1 MKHKCIISRLNEPH
15 IARVYVL
22 DLDQNLINNI
32 RVLCTKSPETV
43 KYFVPKELFLE
54 LRNGYPVPM
63 KAECFDRKG
72 RRLMPVDPLMALS
85 GQLRDMP
92 GAIPDPEELEIRLF
106 VEGYTLPD
114 PGEEA
119 GFLKRTP
126 RRDPWLAANK
136 PTGSG
141 SPSSAKAHRPSYSD
155 GSSYGTAHGASGG
168 RTSYGDAYGAS
179 ASEPAY
185 RHEPVRRATVIT
197 AIAAVVLILAAA
209 GFWRM
214 KDASVRRF
222 GEALHESKY
231 REAVMIY
238 NGKILGHPAREA
250 KADPQVETAVD
261 AIKADY
267 LSEILGYE
275 EARDDLSVLTGI
287 GKSGLS
293 ELAKSALGEI
303 EVYGRAAELYMEGLE
318 SIRSGDYVN
327 AIRVF
332 SALQGGGKPFGTVQ
346 EASASFDTAQEAE
359 PSFETAQE
367 TEPLPDPAEEIAT
380 ALEGPYKDS
389 EDQLALCVDR
399 LVKSCVGIRTEEEYP
414 DAAAKIEAA
423 LRYLPGDLQLTEARD
438 ECRSRYEQLVIQN
451 AVSEAERKIAEG
463 DYAGAFEVMAAAG
476 EKVPES
482 GRLEEKIEEY
492 RQAFVAYITRE
503 ACGRVDE
510 GDIDSAA
517 ELIEESLRLL
527 ECEEFTELLAQ
538 VQDADDRTEPETR
551 EFYAERSPET
561 KYSGTVRKKGQK
573 DLYEV
578 KAEAGGPHR
587 ILLSKV
593 TAGLAVR
600 MTVYAEDGSEI
611 YNSGVVGS
619 ESKNSGSSGTE
630 SGGKSGDSSNSAGTV
645 SGRKG
650 GDSGGKSGSSDS
662 GAADGGSGS
671 KSGSSDP
678 GAADGGSG
686 NKSGEVSESGNK
698 SSGTSESGSG
708 AGGGSSAQETGAT
721 AGDST
726 TCRLEEGRTYTVE
739 IEAVGGKGSYIL
751 TVRHQKPAYDIT
763 DYDVVS
769 DRMEFIDQQITYRF
783 TAGLNGVYR
792 FDLAD
797 AEEISGLKLEICDA
811 LGAKT
816 AGAGLE
822 DGEGLSARLEAG
834 EAYEIRAAKPER
846 TGEFTLR
853 LGKPSTSEDLTGK
866 NITAGHITYKDQR
879 NVYKYS
885 AGSDGRCL
893 FTIGN
898 LPDDSRVGLD
908 IYDSLGFKIRGE
920 ESIGNGGSVSAELEA
935 GQDYEIL
942 VTQRSGKGGY
952 TLTVR
957 EDE

>member
-43 KYFVPKELFLE
+43 KYFVPEELFLE

-114 PGEEA
+114 PGEGA

-141 SPSSAKAHRPSYSD
+141 SPSSAKAHRPSYSG
-155 GSSYGTAHGASGG
+155 GSSYGTAHGASGS
-168 RTSYGDAYGAS
+168 RTSYGDAYGTS

-185 RHEPVRRATVIT
+185 RHEPVRRATVIA
-197 AIAAVVLILAAA
+197 AITAVVLILAAA

-214 KDASVRRF
+214 RDASVRRF

-250 KADPQVETAVD
+250 KADPQIEAGID

-332 SALQGGGKPFGTVQ
+332 SALQGGGKPSGTVQ
-346 EASASFDTAQEAE
+346 EASASFDTADEAE
-359 PSFETAQE
+359 LSFDTAQE
-367 TEPLPDPAEEIAT
+367 TEPLPDPAEEIAP

-399 LVKSCVGIRTEEEYP
+399 LVKACVGIRTEEDYP

-423 LRYLPGDLQLTEARD
+423 LRYQPGDLQLTEARD

-451 AVSEAERKIAEG
+451 AVSEAERMIAEG

-517 ELIEESLRLL
+517 GLIEESLRLL

-538 VQDADDRTEPETR
+538 VQDADDRTEPEPR

-619 ESKNSGSSGTE
+619 ESKSSSSSGSE
-630 SGGKSGDSSNSAGTV
+630 SGGKSSDSSGKSKSDRSGGTDPGSAGGQDSDSSNAAGTV
-645 SGRKG
+645 SGSKG
-650 GDSGGKSGSSDS
+650 SDS
-662 GAADGGSGS
+662 NG

-678 GAADGGSG
+678 GAADGG
-686 NKSGEVSESGNK
+686 SGNK

-708 AGGGSSAQETGAT
+708 AGGGSSTQETGAT

-769 DRMEFIDQQITYRF
+769 DRMEFIDQQISYQF

-811 LGAKT
+811 LGAKA
-816 AGAGLE
+816 AGAGLK
-822 DGEGLSARLEAG
+822 DGEGLSVRLEAG
-834 EAYEIRAAKPER
+834 ETYEIRTAKPER
-846 TGEFTLR
+846 TGGFTLR
-853 LGKPSTSEDLTGK
+853 LGKPSLPEDLTGK
-866 NITAGHITYKDQR
+866 NITAGHVTYKDQR
-879 NVYKYS
+879 NVYKYTS
-885 AGSDGRCL
+885 GPDGRFL

-920 ESIGNGGSVSAELEA
+920 ESIGNGGYVSAELEA

>member
-43 KYFVPKELFLE
+43 RYFVPEELFLE

-136 PTGSG
+136 PAGSG
-141 SPSSAKAHRPSYSD
+141 SSSSAKAHRPSYSD
-155 GSSYGTAHGASGG
+155 GSSYSTAHGASGG

-332 SALQGGGKPFGTVQ
+332 SALQGGGKPSGTVQ
-346 EASASFDTAQEAE
+346 EASASFDTADEAE
-359 PSFETAQE
+359 LSFDTAQE

-389 EDQLALCVDR
+389 ED
-399 LVKSCVGIRTEEEYP
+399 P
-414 DAAAKIEAA
+414 
-423 LRYLPGDLQLTEARD
+423 
-438 ECRSRYEQLVIQN
+438 
-451 AVSEAERKIAEG
+451 
-463 DYAGAFEVMAAAG
+463 
-476 EKVPES
+476 
-482 GRLEEKIEEY
+482 
-492 RQAFVAYITRE
+492 
-503 ACGRVDE
+503 
-510 GDIDSAA
+510 
-517 ELIEESLRLL
+517 
-527 ECEEFTELLAQ
+527 
-538 VQDADDRTEPETR
+538 
-551 EFYAERSPET
+551 
-561 KYSGTVRKKGQK
+561 
-573 DLYEV
+573 
-578 KAEAGGPHR
+578 
-587 ILLSKV
+587 
-593 TAGLAVR
+593 
-600 MTVYAEDGSEI
+600 
-611 YNSGVVGS
+611 
-619 ESKNSGSSGTE
+619 
-630 SGGKSGDSSNSAGTV
+630 
-645 SGRKG
+645 
-650 GDSGGKSGSSDS
+650 
-662 GAADGGSGS
+662 
-671 KSGSSDP
+671 
-678 GAADGGSG
+678 
-686 NKSGEVSESGNK
+686 
-698 SSGTSESGSG
+698 
-708 AGGGSSAQETGAT
+708 AT
-721 AGDST
+721 CS
-726 TCRLEEGRTYTVE
+726 
-739 IEAVGGKGSYIL
+739 
-751 TVRHQKPAYDIT
+751 
-763 DYDVVS
+763 
-769 DRMEFIDQQITYRF
+769 
-783 TAGLNGVYR
+783 
-792 FDLAD
+792 
-797 AEEISGLKLEICDA
+797 
-811 LGAKT
+811 
-816 AGAGLE
+816 
-822 DGEGLSARLEAG
+822 
-834 EAYEIRAAKPER
+834 
-846 TGEFTLR
+846 
-853 LGKPSTSEDLTGK
+853 
-866 NITAGHITYKDQR
+866 
-879 NVYKYS
+879 
-885 AGSDGRCL
+885 
-893 FTIGN
+893 
-898 LPDDSRVGLD
+898 
-908 IYDSLGFKIRGE
+908 
-920 ESIGNGGSVSAELEA
+920 
-935 GQDYEIL
+935 
-942 VTQRSGKGGY
+942 
-952 TLTVR
+952 
-957 EDE
+957 

>member
-43 KYFVPKELFLE
+43 KYFVPEELFLE

-114 PGEEA
+114 PGEGA

-136 PTGSG
+136 PAGSG
-141 SPSSAKAHRPSYSD
+141 SSSSAKAHRPSYSG
-155 GSSYGTAHGASGG
+155 GSSYSTAHGASGS
-168 RTSYGDAYGAS
+168 RTSYGDAYGTS

-197 AIAAVVLILAAA
+197 VIAAVVLILAAA

-214 KDASVRRF
+214 RDASVRRF

-250 KADPQVETAVD
+250 KADPQVEAGID

-332 SALQGGGKPFGTVQ
+332 SALQGGGKPSGTVQ
-346 EASASFDTAQEAE
+346 EASASFDTADEAE
-359 PSFETAQE
+359 LSFDTAQE
-367 TEPLPDPAEEIAT
+367 TEPLPDPAEEIAP

-399 LVKSCVGIRTEEEYP
+399 LVKACVGIRTEEEYP
-414 DAAAKIEAA
+414 DAAAKLEAA

-451 AVSEAERKIAEG
+451 AVSEAERMIAEG

-517 ELIEESLRLL
+517 GLIEESLRLL

-538 VQDADDRTEPETR
+538 VQDADDRTEPEPR

-619 ESKNSGSSGTE
+619 ESKSSSSSGSE
-630 SGGKSGDSSNSAGTV
+630 SGGKSSDSSGKSKSDRSGGTDPGSAGGQDGDSSNAAGTV
-645 SGRKG
+645 SGSKG
-650 GDSGGKSGSSDS
+650 GDSNG
-662 GAADGGSGS
+662 

-678 GAADGGSG
+678 GAADGG
-686 NKSGEVSESGNK
+686 SGNK

-708 AGGGSSAQETGAT
+708 AGGGSSTQETGAT

-769 DRMEFIDQQITYRF
+769 DRMEFIDQQISYQF

-811 LGAKT
+811 LGAKA
-816 AGAGLE
+816 AGAGLK
-822 DGEGLSARLEAG
+822 DGEGLSVRLEAG
-834 EAYEIRAAKPER
+834 ETYEIRTAKPER
-846 TGEFTLR
+846 TGGFTLR
-853 LGKPSTSEDLTGK
+853 LGKPSLPEDLTGK
-866 NITAGHITYKDQR
+866 NITAGHVTYKDQR
-879 NVYKYS
+879 NVYKYTS
-885 AGSDGRCL
+885 GPDGRFL

>member
-43 KYFVPKELFLE
+43 RYFVPEELFLE

-92 GAIPDPEELEIRLF
+92 GAIPDPEQLEIRLF

-168 RTSYGDAYGAS
+168 RTSYGDAYGTS

-197 AIAAVVLILAAA
+197 VIAAVVLILAAA

-214 KDASVRRF
+214 RDASVRRF

-250 KADPQVETAVD
+250 KADPQVEAGID

-287 GKSGLS
+287 GKNGLS

-359 PSFETAQE
+359 PSFDTAQ
-367 TEPLPDPAEEIAT
+367 
-380 ALEGPYKDS
+380 EGPYKDS

-414 DAAAKIEAA
+414 DAAAKLEAA

-463 DYAGAFEVMAAAG
+463 DYAGAFEVMDAAR

-503 ACGRVDE
+503 ACSRVDE

-517 ELIEESLRLL
+517 ELIEESLQLL

-573 DLYEV
+573 DLYEI

-593 TAGLAVR
+593 TSGLAVR
-600 MTVYAEDGSEI
+600 MTVYAQDGSEI

-645 SGRKG
+645 SGSKG

-662 GAADGGSGS
+662 GAADGGRGD

-686 NKSGEVSESGNK
+686 NKSGETSESGNK

-708 AGGGSSAQETGAT
+708 AGGGSSTQETGAT

-769 DRMEFIDQQITYRF
+769 DRMEFTDQQIAYRF

-834 EAYEIRAAKPER
+834 ETYEIRAAKPER

-853 LGKPSTSEDLTGK
+853 LGKPSLPEDLTGR
-866 NITAGHITYKDQR
+866 NITAGHVTYKDQR
-879 NVYKYS
+879 IVYKYTS
-885 AGSDGRCL
+885 GPDGRFL

>member
-22 DLDQNLINNI
+22 DLNQNLINNI

-43 KYFVPKELFLE
+43 RYFVPEELFLK

-85 GQLRDMP
+85 EQLRDKP

-168 RTSYGDAYGAS
+168 RTSYENAYGAS

-197 AIAAVVLILAAA
+197 VIAAVVLILAAA

-275 EARDDLSVLTGI
+275 KARDDLSVLTGI
-287 GKSGLS
+287 GKNGLS
-293 ELAKSALGEI
+293 QLAKSALSEI

-332 SALQGGGKPFGTVQ
+332 SALQGGGIPSGTLQ
-346 EASASFDTAQEAE
+346 EASAAYDTAQEAE
-359 PSFETAQE
+359 LSFDTAQE
-367 TEPLPDPAEEIAT
+367 TEPLPDPAEEIAP

-399 LVKSCVGIRTEEEYP
+399 LVKMCVGIRTEEEYP

-510 GDIDSAA
+510 GDIDGAA
-517 ELIEESLRLL
+517 ELIEESLQLL

-538 VQDADDRTEPETR
+538 VQDADDRTEPEPR

-573 DLYEV
+573 DLYEI

-593 TAGLAVR
+593 TSGLAVR

-619 ESKNSGSSGTE
+619 ESKNSGPSGSE
-630 SGGKSGDSSNSAGTV
+630 SGGKSSDSSG
-645 SGRKG
+645 
-650 GDSGGKSGSSDS
+650 
-662 GAADGGSGS
+662 

-678 GAADGGSG
+678 GAADGGRG
-686 NKSGEVSESGNK
+686 DKSGETAGSGAK
-698 SSGTSESGSG
+698 SGGSSESGSV
-708 AGGGSSAQETGAT
+708 AGGGSSTQETGAT

-726 TCRLEEGRTYTVE
+726 TCRLEEGRTYTIE

-769 DRMEFIDQQITYRF
+769 DRMEFTDQQIAYRF
-783 TAGLNGVYR
+783 TAGLNGMYR

-797 AEEISGLKLEICDA
+797 AEEISGLKLEISDA
-811 LGAKT
+811 LGAKA
-816 AGAGLE
+816 AGAGLK
-822 DGEGLSARLEAG
+822 DGEGLSVRLEAG
-834 EAYEIRAAKPER
+834 ESYEIRAAKPER

-853 LGKPSTSEDLTGK
+853 LGKPSTPEDLTGK
-866 NITAGHITYKDQR
+866 NITAGFVTYKDQR
-879 NVYKYS
+879 NVYKYT
-885 AGSDGRCL
+885 AGTDGRFL

-898 LPDDSRVGLD
+898 LPDGGRVGLD

-920 ESIGNGGSVSAELEA
+920 ESTGNGGSVSAELEA
-935 GQDYEIL
+935 GQDYEIQ

-957 EDE
+957 EDG

>member
-43 KYFVPKELFLE
+43 KYFVPEELFLE

-114 PGEEA
+114 PGEGA

-155 GSSYGTAHGASGG
+155 GSSYGTAHGASGS
-168 RTSYGDAYGAS
+168 RTSYGDAYGTS

-197 AIAAVVLILAAA
+197 VIAAVVLILAAA

-214 KDASVRRF
+214 RDASVRRF

-250 KADPQVETAVD
+250 KADPQVEAGID

-332 SALQGGGKPFGTVQ
+332 SALQGGGKPSGTVQ
-346 EASASFDTAQEAE
+346 EASASFDTADEAE
-359 PSFETAQE
+359 LSFDTAQE
-367 TEPLPDPAEEIAT
+367 TEPLPDPAEEIAP

-399 LVKSCVGIRTEEEYP
+399 LVKACVGIRTEEEYP
-414 DAAAKIEAA
+414 DAAAKLEAA
-423 LRYLPGDLQLTEARD
+423 LRYQPGDLQLTEARD

-517 ELIEESLRLL
+517 GLIEESLRLL

-538 VQDADDRTEPETR
+538 VQDADDRTEPEPR

-619 ESKNSGSSGTE
+619 ESKSSSSSGSE
-630 SGGKSGDSSNSAGTV
+630 SGGKSSDSSGKSKSDRSGGTDPGSAGGQDGDSSNAAGTV
-645 SGRKG
+645 SGSKG
-650 GDSGGKSGSSDS
+650 GDSNG
-662 GAADGGSGS
+662 

-678 GAADGGSG
+678 GAADGG
-686 NKSGEVSESGNK
+686 SGNK

-708 AGGGSSAQETGAT
+708 AGGGSSTQETGAT

-769 DRMEFIDQQITYRF
+769 DRMEFIDQQISYQF

-811 LGAKT
+811 LGAKA

-822 DGEGLSARLEAG
+822 DGEGLSVRLEAG
-834 EAYEIRAAKPER
+834 ETYEIRTAKPER
-846 TGEFTLR
+846 TGGFTLR
-853 LGKPSTSEDLTGK
+853 LGKPSLPEDLTGK
-866 NITAGHITYKDQR
+866 NITAGHVTYKDQR
-879 NVYKYS
+879 NVYKYTS
-885 AGSDGRCL
+885 GPDGRFL

>member
-43 KYFVPKELFLE
+43 KYFVPEELFLE

-114 PGEEA
+114 PGEGA

-136 PTGSG
+136 PAGSG
-141 SPSSAKAHRPSYSD
+141 SSSSAKAHRPSYSG
-155 GSSYGTAHGASGG
+155 GSSYSTAHGASGS
-168 RTSYGDAYGAS
+168 RTSYGDAYGTS

-197 AIAAVVLILAAA
+197 VIAAVVLILAAA

-214 KDASVRRF
+214 RDASVRRF

-250 KADPQVETAVD
+250 KADPQVEAGID

-332 SALQGGGKPFGTVQ
+332 SALQGGGKPSGTVQ
-346 EASASFDTAQEAE
+346 EASASFDTADEAE
-359 PSFETAQE
+359 LSFDTAQE
-367 TEPLPDPAEEIAT
+367 TEPLPDPAEEIAP

-399 LVKSCVGIRTEEEYP
+399 LVKACVGIRTEEEYP
-414 DAAAKIEAA
+414 DAAAKLEAA

-451 AVSEAERKIAEG
+451 AVSEAERMIAEG

-517 ELIEESLRLL
+517 GLIEESLRLL

-538 VQDADDRTEPETR
+538 VQDADDRTEPEPR

-619 ESKNSGSSGTE
+619 ESKSSSSSGSE
-630 SGGKSGDSSNSAGTV
+630 SGGKSSDSSGKSKSDRSGGTDPGSAGGQDGDSSNAAGTV
-645 SGRKG
+645 SGSKG
-650 GDSGGKSGSSDS
+650 GDSNG
-662 GAADGGSGS
+662 

-678 GAADGGSG
+678 GAADGG
-686 NKSGEVSESGNK
+686 SGNK

-708 AGGGSSAQETGAT
+708 AGGGSSTQETGAT

-769 DRMEFIDQQITYRF
+769 DRMEFIDQQISYQF

-811 LGAKT
+811 LGAKA

-822 DGEGLSARLEAG
+822 DGEGLSVRLEAG
-834 EAYEIRAAKPER
+834 ETYEIRTAKPER
-846 TGEFTLR
+846 TGGFTLR
-853 LGKPSTSEDLTGK
+853 LGKPSLPEDLTGK
-866 NITAGHITYKDQR
+866 NITAGHVTYKDQR
-879 NVYKYS
+879 NVYKYTS
-885 AGSDGRCL
+885 GPDGRFL

>member
-43 KYFVPKELFLE
+43 KYFVPEELFLE

-114 PGEEA
+114 PGEGA

-155 GSSYGTAHGASGG
+155 GSSYGTAHGASGS
-168 RTSYGDAYGAS
+168 RTSYGDAYGTS

-197 AIAAVVLILAAA
+197 VIAAVVLILAAA

-214 KDASVRRF
+214 RDASVRRF

-250 KADPQVETAVD
+250 KADPQVEAGID

-332 SALQGGGKPFGTVQ
+332 SALQGGGKPSGTVQ
-346 EASASFDTAQEAE
+346 EASASFDTADEAE
-359 PSFETAQE
+359 LSFDTAQE
-367 TEPLPDPAEEIAT
+367 TEPLPDPAEEIAP

-399 LVKSCVGIRTEEEYP
+399 LVKACVGIRTEEEYP
-414 DAAAKIEAA
+414 DAAAKLEAA
-423 LRYLPGDLQLTEARD
+423 LRYQPGDLQLTEARD

-517 ELIEESLRLL
+517 GLIEESLRLL

-538 VQDADDRTEPETR
+538 VQDADDRTEPEPR

-619 ESKNSGSSGTE
+619 ESKSSSSSGSE
-630 SGGKSGDSSNSAGTV
+630 SGGKSSDSSGKSKSDRSGGTDPGSAGGQDSDSSNAAGTV
-645 SGRKG
+645 SGSKG
-650 GDSGGKSGSSDS
+650 SDS
-662 GAADGGSGS
+662 NG

-678 GAADGGSG
+678 GAADGG
-686 NKSGEVSESGNK
+686 SGNK

-708 AGGGSSAQETGAT
+708 AGGGSSTQETGAT

-769 DRMEFIDQQITYRF
+769 DRMEFIDQQISYQF

-811 LGAKT
+811 LGAKA

-822 DGEGLSARLEAG
+822 DGEGLSVRLEAG
-834 EAYEIRAAKPER
+834 ETYEIRTAKPER
-846 TGEFTLR
+846 TGGFTLR
-853 LGKPSTSEDLTGK
+853 LGKPSLPEDLTGK
-866 NITAGHITYKDQR
+866 NITAGHVTYKDQR
-879 NVYKYS
+879 NVYKYTS
-885 AGSDGRCL
+885 GPDGRFL